1 VSFSSYYT
9 LIPALPAL
17 PARLDQLKELPI
29 SILQLEQRLRMLN
42 EADQQQLA
50 LALRLFQRER
60 DGDEGLSDRDEVE
73 HWQRELARINDAEI
87 RELLAQHLIWRTL
100 IAAQRY
106 RLAGQAEG
114 DAFQG
119 YGDLVWLI
127 RRHWQESD
135 FALGGR
141 FPWLTEA
148 QAMLKQGQS
157 ARLEEYLLIW
167 FWQQLRELEQN
178 RPFSFAAV
186 AAYRLRWSI
195 AEYRLRWQ
203 GEQAREHFGQLVSR
217 VLAGFKQ
224 DESLHSVT
232 EAG

>member
-1 VSFSSYYT
+1 MSSSYYT

-17 PARLDQLKELPI
+17 PARLEQLKELPI
-29 SILQLEQRLRMLN
+29 SILQLEQRLGMLD
-42 EADQQQLA
+42 ETDQQQLA
-50 LALRLFQRER
+50 LALRLFRRER
-60 DGDEGLSDRDEVE
+60 EGDEALSDRDEVRQ
-73 HWQRELARINDAEI
+73 WQQELSQISSEGLRG
-87 RELLAQHLIWRTL
+87 LLEQHLIWRTL

-114 DAFQG
+114 GEFQG

-135 FALGGR
+135 FALAGR

-148 QAMLKQGQS
+148 QALLRQGQS
-157 ARLEEYLLIW
+157 ARLEEHLLVW
-167 FWQQLRELEQN
+167 FWQQLRELEQAK
-178 RPFSFAAV
+178 PFSFTAV

-203 GEQAREHFGQLVSR
+203 GEEAREQFGQLVASA
-217 VLAGFKQ
+217 LAGFKQ
-224 DESLHSVT
+224 DEPLHSVT

>member
-1 VSFSSYYT
+1 MSSYYT

-29 SILQLEQRLRMLN
+29 SILQLEQRLSMLD
-42 EADQQQLA
+42 ESDRVELA

-60 DGDEGLSDRDEVE
+60 DGDEALSDQDEVL
-73 HWQRELARINDAEI
+73 HWQQELDQI
-87 RELLAQHLIWRTL
+87 RDRDLRLLLEQHLIWRTL

-106 RLAGQAEG
+106 RLAGQTEG
-114 DAFQG
+114 TGFQG
-119 YGDLVWLI
+119 HGDLVWLI

-135 FALGGR
+135 FALSGR
-141 FPWLTEA
+141 FPWLVDA
-148 QAMLKQGQS
+148 QSMLKHGQS
-157 ARLEEYLLIW
+157 AELEQRLLAW
-167 FWQQLRELEQN
+167 FWQQLRTLEQCC
-178 RPFSFAAV
+178 PFSFTAV

-203 GEQAREHFGQLVSR
+203 GEQAQEYFGQLV
-217 VLAGFKQ
+217 VGALAGFKQ
-224 DESLHSVT
+224 DEALHSVT